1 MGSIRVEVCSET
13 GICSIIKDSACKVDL
28 LSFEADEIRAAKG
41 DAEVIRKVV
50 AECDSVFAGELDGT
64 DIEDIAAKLV

>member
-1 MGSIRVEVCSET
+1 MADLRVEVCSET
-13 GICSIIKDSACKVDL
+13 GICSMVKGGTNKIDL

-50 AECDSVFAGELDGT
+50 AECDTGFAGELDDE
-64 DIEDIAAKLV
+64 DIKGIAAKLG